1 MNTLSKL
8 ATVQQIALSH
18 FRTLYQQP
26 DGGTDPIV
34 DVAENGILQANA
46 LGAVFTDLSKRIAAD
61 ELWPAHHTRPSSSGP
76 TQPAAAVPSLPS
88 APITQKR
95 SAPVDDP
102 IHTASKKQKP
112 ATPPSQPPPPIA
124 LSSNATDPDDK
135 GGDNKDGVASEIAYQ
150 DISAE
155 VAARLTA
162 KEARREEQTRHSLRK
177 RKRKSSYAT
186 APESEE
192 PPPAAKKK
200 SGGET
205 KTAAAAGGAGAT
217 TATAKKTRTD
227 AAELRAAKH
236 ADAVVDAD
244 AGAGADNGQKTDH
257 GGKRAAGGV
266 DQGREEAVAAAQ
278 DLTRR
283 ARRRQR
289 SSGTVNQSEES
300 GRSKKRARK

>member
-8 ATVQQIALSH
+8 ATVQQITLAH
-18 FRTLYQQP
+18 FRTLYHQS
-26 DGGTDPIV
+26 DGGTNPIV
-34 DVAENGILQANA
+34 DVADNGILQANA
-46 LGAVFTDLSKRIAAD
+46 LGTVFTDLSKRIAAD
-61 ELWPAHHTRPSSSGP
+61 ELWPAHHTRPSSSG
-76 TQPAAAVPSLPS
+76 TQQPAAASSLPS
-88 APITQKR
+88 APISQER
-95 SAPVDDP
+95 
-102 IHTASKKQKP
+102 TASVNDPSDTPHKKQKP

-124 LSSNATDPDDK
+124 LPSDPTDPN
-135 GGDNKDGVASEIAYQ
+135 NKEQVPATSEIAYQ

-186 APESEE
+186 AAEE
-192 PPPAAKKK
+192 PVSKKT
-200 SGGET
+200 SAET
-205 KTAAAAGGAGAT
+205 KAAAAAAAGAIAGT
-217 TATAKKTRTD
+217 VKKTRTD
-227 AAELRAAKH
+227 AAELRVAKH

-266 DQGREEAVAAAQ
+266 DQDRDEAVAAAQ